1 MKIVI
6 TLLIATGLAACG
18 SVDARTIQSGI
29 KPSTTSTMELSRT
42 YTGAGETSCQ
52 AKHRWQECRST
63 LTPAEATGGSE

>member
-6 TLLIATGLAACG
+6 PLLIATGLAACG
-18 SVDARTIQSGI
+18 PLDARTLSMGH
-29 KPSTTSTMELSRT
+29 KTSTMELSRT

-52 AKHRWQECRST
+52 AKHRWQECRSS